1 MLNIFLIK
9 NLFFWI
15 LKVLEDVGVICG
27 GDMILEVVFIKLSYV
42 FSKEIWILD
51 KKWKVKDRNSCIYF
65 MELVFRISV
74 IYKYIIEKFRIWN
87 FFYVL
92 IFLKF
97 KCC

>member
-42 FSKEIWILD
+42 FSKEMWILD
-51 KKWKVKDRNSCIYF
+51 KKRKVSIRYNCI
-65 MELVFRISV
+65 
-74 IYKYIIEKFRIWN
+74 
-87 FFYVL
+87 FFLYDL
-92 IFLKF
+92 EEEILFYYLNNIF
-97 KCC
+97 

>member
-51 KKWKVKDRNSCIYF
+51 KK
-65 MELVFRISV
+65 
-74 IYKYIIEKFRIWN
+74 
-87 FFYVL
+87 
-92 IFLKF
+92 
-97 KCC
+97 